1 MEGVIKICR
10 EGGGGE
16 VMNKYWADGEINPT
30 HTHTHAHP
38 HSRKNPG
45 HKDRETSRET
55 LQYNLVS
62 LN

>member
-1 MEGVIKICR
+1 MS
-10 EGGGGE
+10 
-16 VMNKYWADGEINPT
+16 KYWADGEINPPHTNTYT
-30 HTHTHAHP
+30 HTHARAHP

>member
-1 MEGVIKICR
+1 
-10 EGGGGE
+10 
-16 VMNKYWADGEINPT
+16 MNKYWADGEINPT
-30 HTHTHAHP
+30 HTNMHTHTYTHACARTHP

-45 HKDRETSRET
+45 HQDRETSRET